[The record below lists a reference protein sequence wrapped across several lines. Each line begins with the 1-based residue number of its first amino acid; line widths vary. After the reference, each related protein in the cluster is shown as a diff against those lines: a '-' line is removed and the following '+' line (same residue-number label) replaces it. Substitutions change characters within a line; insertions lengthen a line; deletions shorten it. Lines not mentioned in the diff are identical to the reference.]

1 MTAVDNGQTPATEI
15 DSAERDR
22 LLSQAYGAAQSRL
35 REENKDRFNA
45 LYSEEAKKRGII
57 WTPRKS
63 KEEAALDTILELLA
77 AHPKLAESLASKL
90 SSAD

>member
-1 MTAVDNGQTPATEI
+1 MTDTETEI
-15 DSAERDR
+15 DGAERDR

-45 LYSEEAKKRGII
+45 LYSEEAKKRGIV

-63 KEEAALDTILELLA
+63 KEEAALDQITELLA
-77 AHPKLAESLASKL
+77 SYPSLAEKLAERLVSGDLSAS
-90 SSAD
+90 